1 MDLICRVF
9 LKSPFSERHRCPS
22 IDLVIPAASFV
33 LSFLPAHSIFDGWL
47 LSDGRRHPRG
57 LLRGMENLT
66 VGRYY
71 GIFVMLFF
79 MENTTLSR
87 L

>member
-1 MDLICRVF
+1 MGDKTDANNGPELTTNNYAI
-9 LKSPFSERHRCPS
+9 KSK
-22 IDLVIPAASFV
+22 II
-33 LSFLPAHSIFDGWL
+33 SFLPAHSIFDGWL
-47 LSDGRRHPRG
+47 LSDGRRHPRD

-79 MENTTLSR
+79 MENTTLSKS
-87 L
+87 